1 MNSNKSNF
9 NINDFSKSQLE
20 EIQKGLEQK
29 LNVSVYAKKEFLAIQ
44 MRQIRLGLQDKL
56 PVEKYANPSF
66 DWFQME
72 QIRMGLKDGID
83 ISKYAKPEISYDR
96 MQQIRLSLLD
106 NIDLSAFTKL
116 EAGILKQLHLG
127 IKNNVRIVPY
137 ITQGYDDEQL
147 EAIREAMEKKLPI
160 DEYVNKTFRGI
171 ALKEI
176 FTGLEHN
183 VDVKEYAKLNLTWQ
197 QMREIRLGLEHRV
210 NVSQYNNHLYSAK
223 QMKEIRLGLEE
234 GLDVSYYKSPIF
246 AAKDMY
252 KKRLEL
258 LDNPK
263 LVIENNNKNEPSK
276 TETQFLQKINI
287 SLSPDEMEAYLQID
301 KKNVPGRINIII
313 ALTDK
318 GIKNGIDFEMVDA
331 VSKGEIDQSSVIIA
345 KGTPCIDGKDGWYEF
360 YFQTKSNNYEELLE
374 QDKIKFSQIEWFE
387 IVNKD
392 QQLAYYHKSIPGKDG
407 TTVTGKKVYAKR
419 CKELP
424 LLSGTG
430 IKKQKDNVT
439 YIANQNGVIMLDG
452 YTLKVTPLLK
462 LKEVAASTEINFTG
476 NIIIEG
482 NVKSGAKIHAT
493 EDVLIKGNVESAQIN
508 TEGNLILQKEFI
520 GYKDATIRAK
530 RNVIGPDFELVEIYA
545 SQKIIGNK
553 FKNCILYAQGQVKTV
568 GQDGMIAGGSICAEN
583 GIKTVNLGTQERIPT
598 FIKIGK
604 IERFKQRENNYN
616 SIIRDVSQE
625 LFTLQNALKEF
636 QKRFS
641 PELRNKMEM
650 YLKIENAIYTK
661 EREMENI
668 LRQKHDLLE
677 EIQKS
682 ETACVEIT
690 NILYEGVTVEIDGTK
705 YQSQKTKGVILK
717 KNGNTIQEVYEN
729 LTTCK

>member
-1 MNSNKSNF
+1 MNSNESNF

-210 NVSQYNNHLYSAK
+210 DVSQYNNHLYSAK

-263 LVIENNNKNEPSK
+263 LAIETNNKNEPSK

-387 IVNKD
+387 IINKD

-493 EDVLIKGNVESAQIN
+493 EDVLIKGTVESAQIN

-530 RNVIGPDFELVEIYA
+530 KNVIGPNFELVEIYA

-705 YQSQKTKGVILK
+705 YQSQKTKGVILQ
-717 KNGNTIQEVYEN
+717 KNGKVIDEVYS
-729 LTTCK
+729 K

>member
-1 MNSNKSNF
+1 MNSNESNF

-147 EAIREAMEKKLPI
+147 EAIREAMEKKLPV

-210 NVSQYNNHLYSAK
+210 DVSQYNNHLYSAK

-263 LVIENNNKNEPSK
+263 LAIETNNKNEPSK

-331 VSKGEIDQSSVIIA
+331 VSKGEIDQTSVIIA

-360 YFQTKSNNYEELLE
+360 YFQTKSDNYEELLE

-462 LKEVAASTEINFTG
+462 LKEVATSTEINFTG

-493 EDVLIKGNVESAQIN
+493 EDVLIKGTVESAQIN

-530 RNVIGPDFELVEIYA
+530 KNVFGPDFELVEIYA

-705 YQSQKTKGVILK
+705 YQSQKTKGVILQ
-717 KNGNTIQEVYEN
+717 KNGKVIDEVYV
-729 LTTCK
+729 K

>member
-1 MNSNKSNF
+1 MNSNESNF

-210 NVSQYNNHLYSAK
+210 DVSQYNNHLYSAK

-234 GLDVSYYKSPIF
+234 SLDVSYYKSPIF

-263 LVIENNNKNEPSK
+263 LAIETNNKNEPSK

-360 YFQTKSNNYEELLE
+360 YFQTKSDNYEELLE

-387 IVNKD
+387 TVNKD

-462 LKEVAASTEINFTG
+462 LKEVATSTEINFTG

-482 NVKSGAKIHAT
+482 NVKSGAKIHTT
-493 EDVLIKGNVESAQIN
+493 EDVLIKGTVESAQIN

-530 RNVIGPDFELVEIYA
+530 KNVFGPDFELVEIYA

-705 YQSQKTKGVILK
+705 YQSQKTKGVILQ
-717 KNGNTIQEVYEN
+717 KNGKVIDEVYS
-729 LTTCK
+729 K

>member
-1 MNSNKSNF
+1 MNSNESNF

-147 EAIREAMEKKLPI
+147 EAIREAMEKKLPV

-210 NVSQYNNHLYSAK
+210 DVSQYNNHLYSAK

-263 LVIENNNKNEPSK
+263 LAIETNNKNEPSK

-360 YFQTKSNNYEELLE
+360 YFQTKSDNYEELLE

-387 IVNKD
+387 TVNKD

-493 EDVLIKGNVESAQIN
+493 EDVLIKGTVESAQIN

-520 GYKDATIRAK
+520 GYKDATIRATK
-530 RNVIGPDFELVEIYA
+530 NGFGPDFELVEIYA

-705 YQSQKTKGVILK
+705 YQSQKTKGVILQ
-717 KNGNTIQEVYEN
+717 KNGKVIDEVYS
-729 LTTCK
+729 K

>member
-1 MNSNKSNF
+1 
-9 NINDFSKSQLE
+9 
-20 EIQKGLEQK
+20 
-29 LNVSVYAKKEFLAIQ
+29 
-44 MRQIRLGLQDKL
+44 MREIRLGLQDKL

-210 NVSQYNNHLYSAK
+210 DVSQYNNHLYSAK

-263 LVIENNNKNEPSK
+263 LAIETNNKNEPSK

-360 YFQTKSNNYEELLE
+360 YFQTKSDNYEELLE

-476 NIIIEG
+476 NVIIEG

-493 EDVLIKGNVESAQIN
+493 EDVLIKGTVESAQIN

-530 RNVIGPDFELVEIYA
+530 KNVFGPDFELVEIYA

-568 GQDGMIAGGSICAEN
+568 GQDGMITGGSICAEN

-705 YQSQKTKGVILK
+705 YQSQKTKGVILQ

>member
-1 MNSNKSNF
+1 MNSNESNF

-44 MRQIRLGLQDKL
+44 MLQIRLGLQDKL

-147 EAIREAMEKKLPI
+147 EAIREAMEKKLPV

-210 NVSQYNNHLYSAK
+210 DVSQYNNHLYSAK

-234 GLDVSYYKSPIF
+234 SLDVSYYKSPIF

-263 LVIENNNKNEPSK
+263 LAIETHNKNEPSK

-360 YFQTKSNNYEELLE
+360 YFQTKSDNYEELLE

-387 IVNKD
+387 TVNKD

-493 EDVLIKGNVESAQIN
+493 EDVLIKGTVESAQIN

-520 GYKDATIRAK
+520 GYRDATIRAK
-530 RNVIGPDFELVEIYA
+530 KNVFGPDFELVEIYA

-568 GQDGMIAGGSICAEN
+568 GQDGMITGGSTCAEN
-583 GIKTVNLGTQERIPT
+583 GIKTVRLGTQERIPT

-604 IERFKQRENNYN
+604 VERFKQRENNYN

-625 LFTLQNALKEF
+625 LFTLQTALKEF

-668 LRQKHDLLE
+668 LKQKHDLLE
-677 EIQKS
+677 EINKS

-690 NILYEGVTVEIDGTK
+690 DILYEGVTVEIDGTK
-705 YQSQKTKGVILK
+705 YQSQKTKGVILQ
-717 KNGNTIQEVYEN
+717 KNGKVIDEVYV
-729 LTTCK
+729 K

>member
-1 MNSNKSNF
+1 MSGSVSKF
-9 NINDFSKSQLE
+9 NINDFTKNQLE

-44 MRQIRLGLQDKL
+44 MQQIRLGLQDNL
-56 PVEKYANPSF
+56 PVEKYANSSF
-66 DWFQME
+66 DWLQME

-83 ISKYAKPEISYDR
+83 ISKYAKPEISFDR

-116 EAGILKQLHLG
+116 EAGVLKQLHLA

-147 EAIREAMEKKLPI
+147 EAIREALEKKLPV
-160 DEYVNKTFRGI
+160 DKYVNKTYRGI

-183 VDVKEYAKLNLTWQ
+183 VDVSQYASLELTWQ
-197 QMREIRLGLEHRV
+197 QMREIRIGLENRV
-210 NVSQYNNHLYSAK
+210 DVSQYKNHLYSAK

-246 AAKDMY
+246 AARDMN

-263 LVIENNNKNEPSK
+263 LAIETNKSEKSEKNVQS
-276 TETQFLQKINI
+276 LQKINI

-301 KKNVPGRINIII
+301 KNNIPGRINIII

-318 GIKNGIDFEMVDA
+318 GIKNGIDFGVVDA
-331 VSKGEIDQSSVIIA
+331 VSKGEINQKSVIIA
-345 KGTPCIDGKDGWYEF
+345 RGTPCIDGKDGWYEF
-360 YFQTKSNNYEELLE
+360 FVKTEIESFEELLE
-374 QDKIKFSQIEWFE
+374 QDKINFSQIEWFE
-387 IVNKD
+387 TVNKD
-392 QQLAYYHKSIPGKDG
+392 QQLAYYHKSIPGSDG
-407 TTVTGKKVYAKR
+407 TTVTGKKVFAKR

-430 IKKQKDNVT
+430 ITKQKDNVT
-439 YIANQNGVIMLDG
+439 YTASQNGVVTIDG

-462 LKEVAASTEINFTG
+462 LKEVSASSEVNFEG
-476 NIIIEG
+476 NLLIEG
-482 NVKSGAKIHAT
+482 DVKSGARIHAT
-493 EDVLIKGNVESAQIN
+493 EDVLIKGTVESAQIN

-520 GYKDATIRAK
+520 GYRDATIRAK
-530 RNVIGPDFELVEIYA
+530 KNVFGPDFELVEIYA

-568 GQDGMIAGGSICAEN
+568 GQDGMITGGSTCAEN
-583 GIKTVNLGTQERIPT
+583 GIKTVRLGTQERIPT

-625 LFTLQNALKEF
+625 LFTLQTALKEF

-668 LRQKHDLLE
+668 LKQKHDLLE
-677 EIQKS
+677 EINKS

-690 NILYEGVTVEIDGTK
+690 DILYEGVTVEIDGIK

-717 KNGNTIQEVYEN
+717 KNGNKIQEVYEN

>member
-1 MNSNKSNF
+1 MNSNESNF

-44 MRQIRLGLQDKL
+44 MREIRLGLQDKL

-147 EAIREAMEKKLPI
+147 EAIREAMEKKLPV

-210 NVSQYNNHLYSAK
+210 DVSQYNNHLYSAK

-263 LVIENNNKNEPSK
+263 LAIETNNKNEPSK

-482 NVKSGAKIHAT
+482 NVKSGAEIHAT
-493 EDVLIKGNVESAQIN
+493 EDVLIKGTVESAQIN

-530 RNVIGPDFELVEIYA
+530 KNVFGPDFELVEIYA

-690 NILYEGVTVEIDGTK
+690 DILYEGVTVEIDGIK

>member
-1 MNSNKSNF
+1 MNSNESNF

-44 MRQIRLGLQDKL
+44 MLQIRLGLQDKL

-147 EAIREAMEKKLPI
+147 EAIREAMEKKLPV

-210 NVSQYNNHLYSAK
+210 DVSQYNNHLYSAK

-263 LVIENNNKNEPSK
+263 LAIETNNKNEPSK

-462 LKEVAASTEINFTG
+462 LKEVATSTEINFTG

-493 EDVLIKGNVESAQIN
+493 EDVLIKGTVESAQIN

-530 RNVIGPDFELVEIYA
+530 KNVIGPDFELVEIYA

-668 LRQKHDLLE
+668 LKQKHDLLE

-705 YQSQKTKGVILK
+705 YQSQKTKGVILQ
-717 KNGNTIQEVYEN
+717 KNGKVIDEVYV
-729 LTTCK
+729 K

>member
-1 MNSNKSNF
+1 MSSSEAKF
-9 NINDFSKSQLE
+9 NIDDFTRNQLE

-29 LNVSVYAKKEFLAIQ
+29 LNVSVYTKKEFLAIQ
-44 MRQIRLGLQDKL
+44 MQQIRLGLQDNL

-66 DWFQME
+66 DWLQME

-116 EAGILKQLHLG
+116 EAGVLKQLHLA

-147 EAIREAMEKKLPI
+147 EAIREALEKKLPV
-160 DEYVNKTFRGI
+160 DKYVNKTYRGI

-183 VDVKEYAKLNLTWQ
+183 VDVSQYASLELTWQ
-197 QMREIRLGLEHRV
+197 QMREIRIGLENRV
-210 NVSQYNNHLYSAK
+210 DVSQYKNHLYSAK

-263 LVIENNNKNEPSK
+263 LAIETNNKNEPSK

-360 YFQTKSNNYEELLE
+360 YFQTKSDNYEELLE

-387 IVNKD
+387 TVNKD

-424 LLSGTG
+424 LLSGSG

-462 LKEVAASTEINFTG
+462 LKEVATSTEVNFTG

-493 EDVLIKGNVESAQIN
+493 EDVLIKGTVESAQIN

-520 GYKDATIRAK
+520 GYRDATIRAK
-530 RNVIGPDFELVEIYA
+530 KNVFGPDFELVEIYA

-568 GQDGMIAGGSICAEN
+568 GQDGMITGGSTCAEN
-583 GIKTVNLGTQERIPT
+583 GIKTVRLGTQERIPT

-625 LFTLQNALKEF
+625 LFTLQTALKEF

-668 LRQKHDLLE
+668 LKQKHDLLE
-677 EIQKS
+677 EINKS

-690 NILYEGVTVEIDGTK
+690 DILYEGVTVEIDGIK

>member
-1 MNSNKSNF
+1 MNSNESNF

-83 ISKYAKPEISYDR
+83 ISKYAKPEISYDI

-147 EAIREAMEKKLPI
+147 EAIREAMEKKLPV

-210 NVSQYNNHLYSAK
+210 DVSQYNNHLYSAK

-263 LVIENNNKNEPSK
+263 LAIETNNKNEPSK

-360 YFQTKSNNYEELLE
+360 YFQTKSDNYEELLE

-462 LKEVAASTEINFTG
+462 LKEVAAYTEINFTG

-493 EDVLIKGNVESAQIN
+493 EDVLIKGTVESAQIN
-508 TEGNLILQKEFI
+508 TEGNLILQKDFK

-530 RNVIGPDFELVEIYA
+530 KNVFGPDFELVEIYA

-705 YQSQKTKGVILK
+705 YQSQKTKGVILQ
-717 KNGNTIQEVYEN
+717 KNGKVIDEVYS
-729 LTTCK
+729 K

>member
-1 MNSNKSNF
+1 MNSNESNF

-147 EAIREAMEKKLPI
+147 EAIREAMEKKLPV

-210 NVSQYNNHLYSAK
+210 DVSQYNNHLYSAK

-234 GLDVSYYKSPIF
+234 SLDVSYYKSPIF

-263 LVIENNNKNEPSK
+263 LAIETNNKNEPSK

-360 YFQTKSNNYEELLE
+360 YFQTKSDNYEELLE

-387 IVNKD
+387 TVNKD

-493 EDVLIKGNVESAQIN
+493 EDVLIKGTVESAQIN

-530 RNVIGPDFELVEIYA
+530 KNVFGPDFELVEIYA

-705 YQSQKTKGVILK
+705 YQSQKTKGVILQ
-717 KNGNTIQEVYEN
+717 KNGKVIDEIYV
-729 LTTCK
+729 K

>member
-1 MNSNKSNF
+1 MNSNESNF

-210 NVSQYNNHLYSAK
+210 DVSQYNNHLYSAK

-263 LVIENNNKNEPSK
+263 LAIETNNKNEPSK

-360 YFQTKSNNYEELLE
+360 YFQTKSDNYEELLE

-462 LKEVAASTEINFTG
+462 LKGVAASTEINFTG

-493 EDVLIKGNVESAQIN
+493 EDVLIKGTVESAQIN

-530 RNVIGPDFELVEIYA
+530 KNVIGPNFELVEIYA

-705 YQSQKTKGVILK
+705 YQSQKTKGVILQ
-717 KNGNTIQEVYEN
+717 KNGKVIDEVYV
-729 LTTCK
+729 K

>member
-1 MNSNKSNF
+1 MNSNESNF

-147 EAIREAMEKKLPI
+147 EAIREAMEKKLPV

-210 NVSQYNNHLYSAK
+210 DVSQYNNHFYSAK

-263 LVIENNNKNEPSK
+263 FAIETNNKNEPSK

-360 YFQTKSNNYEELLE
+360 YFQTKSDNYEELLE

-462 LKEVAASTEINFTG
+462 LKEVATSTEINFTG

-493 EDVLIKGNVESAQIN
+493 EDVLIKGTVESAQIN

-520 GYKDATIRAK
+520 GYRDATIRAK
-530 RNVIGPDFELVEIYA
+530 KNVFGPDFELVEIYA

-705 YQSQKTKGVILK
+705 YQSQKTKGVILQ
-717 KNGNTIQEVYEN
+717 KNGKVIDEVYS
-729 LTTCK
+729 K

>member
-1 MNSNKSNF
+1 MNSNESNF

-147 EAIREAMEKKLPI
+147 EAIREAMEKKLPV
-160 DEYVNKTFRGI
+160 DEYVNKTFLGI

-210 NVSQYNNHLYSAK
+210 DVSQYNNHLYSAK

-263 LVIENNNKNEPSK
+263 LAIETNNKNEPSK

-493 EDVLIKGNVESAQIN
+493 EDVLIKGTVESAQIN

-530 RNVIGPDFELVEIYA
+530 KNVFGPDFELVEIYA

-705 YQSQKTKGVILK
+705 YQSQKTKGVILQ
-717 KNGNTIQEVYEN
+717 KNGKVIDEVYV
-729 LTTCK
+729 K

>member
-1 MNSNKSNF
+1 MNSNESNF

-44 MRQIRLGLQDKL
+44 MLQIRLGLQDKL

-72 QIRMGLKDGID
+72 QIRMGLEDGID

-147 EAIREAMEKKLPI
+147 EAIREAMEKKLPV

-210 NVSQYNNHLYSAK
+210 DVSQYNNHLYSAK

-263 LVIENNNKNEPSK
+263 LAIETNNKNEPSK

-360 YFQTKSNNYEELLE
+360 YFQTKSDNYEELLE

-387 IVNKD
+387 TVNKD

-493 EDVLIKGNVESAQIN
+493 EDVLIKGTVESAQIN

-530 RNVIGPDFELVEIYA
+530 KNVFGPDFELVEIYA

-568 GQDGMIAGGSICAEN
+568 GQDGMITGGSTCAEN
-583 GIKTVNLGTQERIPT
+583 GIKTVRLGTQERIPT

-705 YQSQKTKGVILK
+705 YQSQKTKGVILQ
-717 KNGNTIQEVYEN
+717 KNGKVIDEVYV
-729 LTTCK
+729 K

>member
-1 MNSNKSNF
+1 MNSNESNF

-147 EAIREAMEKKLPI
+147 EAIREAMEKKLPV

-210 NVSQYNNHLYSAK
+210 DVSQYNNHLYSAK

-263 LVIENNNKNEPSK
+263 LAIETNNKNEPSK

-360 YFQTKSNNYEELLE
+360 YFQTKSDNYEELLE

-439 YIANQNGVIMLDG
+439 YIANHNGVIMLDG

-493 EDVLIKGNVESAQIN
+493 EDVLIKGTVESAQIN

-530 RNVIGPDFELVEIYA
+530 KNVIGPDFELVEIYA

-705 YQSQKTKGVILK
+705 YQSQKTKGVILQ
-717 KNGNTIQEVYEN
+717 KNGKVIDEVYV
-729 LTTCK
+729 K

>member
-1 MNSNKSNF
+1 MNSNESNF

-147 EAIREAMEKKLPI
+147 EAIREAMEKKLPV

-210 NVSQYNNHLYSAK
+210 DVSQYNNHLYSAK

-263 LVIENNNKNEPSK
+263 LAIETNNKNEPSK

-424 LLSGTG
+424 LLSGSG

-462 LKEVAASTEINFTG
+462 LKEVATSTEVNFTG

-493 EDVLIKGNVESAQIN
+493 EDVLIKGTVESAQIN

-530 RNVIGPDFELVEIYA
+530 KNVFGPDFELVEIYA

-705 YQSQKTKGVILK
+705 YQSQKTKGVILQ
-717 KNGNTIQEVYEN
+717 KNGKVIDEVYV
-729 LTTCK
+729 K

>member
-1 MNSNKSNF
+1 
-9 NINDFSKSQLE
+9 
-20 EIQKGLEQK
+20 
-29 LNVSVYAKKEFLAIQ
+29 
-44 MRQIRLGLQDKL
+44 
-56 PVEKYANPSF
+56 
-66 DWFQME
+66 ME
-72 QIRMGLKDGID
+72 QIRMGLKDVID

-210 NVSQYNNHLYSAK
+210 DVSQYNNHLYSAK

-263 LVIENNNKNEPSK
+263 LAIETNNKNEPSK

-301 KKNVPGRINIII
+301 KKSVPGRINIII

-387 IVNKD
+387 TVNKD

-462 LKEVAASTEINFTG
+462 LKEVATSTEINFTG

-493 EDVLIKGNVESAQIN
+493 EDILIKGTVESAQIN

-530 RNVIGPDFELVEIYA
+530 KNVFGPDFELVEIYA

-568 GQDGMIAGGSICAEN
+568 GQDGIIAGGSICAEN

-625 LFTLQNALKEF
+625 LFTLQTALKEF

-668 LRQKHDLLE
+668 LKQKHDLFE
-677 EIQKS
+677 EIKKS

-690 NILYEGVTVEIDGTK
+690 DILYEGVTVEIDGIK

>member
-1 MNSNKSNF
+1 MNSNESNF

-147 EAIREAMEKKLPI
+147 EAIREAMEKKLPV

-210 NVSQYNNHLYSAK
+210 DVSQYNNHLYSAK

-263 LVIENNNKNEPSK
+263 LAIETNNKNEPSK

-493 EDVLIKGNVESAQIN
+493 EDVLIKGTVESAQIN

-520 GYKDATIRAK
+520 GYKDATIIAK
-530 RNVIGPDFELVEIYA
+530 KNVIGPDFELVEIYA

-568 GQDGMIAGGSICAEN
+568 GQDGMITGGSICAEN

-668 LRQKHDLLE
+668 LKQKHDLFE

-705 YQSQKTKGVILK
+705 YQSQKTKGVILQ
-717 KNGNTIQEVYEN
+717 KNGKVIDEVYV
-729 LTTCK
+729 K

>member
-1 MNSNKSNF
+1 MNSNESNF

-44 MRQIRLGLQDKL
+44 MRQIRLGLQDNL

-210 NVSQYNNHLYSAK
+210 DVSQYNNHLYSAK

-263 LVIENNNKNEPSK
+263 LAIETNNKNEPSK

-493 EDVLIKGNVESAQIN
+493 EDVLIKGTVESAQIN

-530 RNVIGPDFELVEIYA
+530 KNVIGPNFELVEIYA

>member
-1 MNSNKSNF
+1 MNSNESNF

-210 NVSQYNNHLYSAK
+210 DVSQYNNHLYSAK

-263 LVIENNNKNEPSK
+263 LAIETNNKNEPSK

-360 YFQTKSNNYEELLE
+360 YFQTKSDNYEELLE

-476 NIIIEG
+476 NITIEG

-493 EDVLIKGNVESAQIN
+493 EDVLIKGTVESAQIN

-530 RNVIGPDFELVEIYA
+530 KNVIGPNFELVEIYA

-668 LRQKHDLLE
+668 LKQKHDLLE
-677 EIQKS
+677 EINKS

-690 NILYEGVTVEIDGTK
+690 DILYEGVTVEIDGIK

>member
-1 MNSNKSNF
+1 MNSNESNF

-147 EAIREAMEKKLPI
+147 EAIREAMEKKLPV

-210 NVSQYNNHLYSAK
+210 DVSQYNNHLYSAK

-263 LVIENNNKNEPSK
+263 LAIETNNKNEPSK

-462 LKEVAASTEINFTG
+462 LKEVATSTEINFTG
-476 NIIIEG
+476 NVIIEG

-493 EDVLIKGNVESAQIN
+493 EDVLIKGTVESAQIN

-530 RNVIGPDFELVEIYA
+530 KNVFGPDFELVEIYA

-705 YQSQKTKGVILK
+705 YQSQKTKGVILQ
-717 KNGNTIQEVYEN
+717 KNGKVIDEVYV
-729 LTTCK
+729 K

>member
-1 MNSNKSNF
+1 MNSNESNF

-210 NVSQYNNHLYSAK
+210 DVSQYNNHLYSAK

-263 LVIENNNKNEPSK
+263 LAIETNNKNEPSK

-493 EDVLIKGNVESAQIN
+493 EDVLIKGTVESAQIN

-530 RNVIGPDFELVEIYA
+530 KNVFGPDFELVEIYA

-705 YQSQKTKGVILK
+705 YQSQKTKGVILQ

>member
-1 MNSNKSNF
+1 M
-9 NINDFSKSQLE
+9 
-20 EIQKGLEQK
+20 K
-29 LNVSVYAKKEFLAIQ
+29 LNEALSKVENYIVKSVNVEEFAEMKK
-44 MRQIRLGLQDKL
+44 M
-56 PVEKYANPSF
+56 
-66 DWFQME
+66 
-72 QIRMGLKDGID
+72 
-83 ISKYAKPEISYDR
+83 
-96 MQQIRLSLLD
+96 
-106 NIDLSAFTKL
+106 AFYFCSSPGVGKS
-116 EAGILKQLHLG
+116 E
-127 IKNNVRIVPY
+127 
-137 ITQGYDDEQL
+137 
-147 EAIREAMEKKLPI
+147 
-160 DEYVNKTFRGI
+160 GI
-171 ALKEI
+171 AEMGQRI
-176 FTGLEHN
+176 E
-183 VDVKEYAKLNLTWQ
+183 KL
-197 QMREIRLGLEHRV
+197 
-210 NVSQYNNHLYSAK
+210 
-223 QMKEIRLGLEE
+223 
-234 GLDVSYYKSPIF
+234 
-246 AAKDMY
+246 
-252 KKRLEL
+252 
-258 LDNPK
+258 
-263 LVIENNNKNEPSK
+263 
-276 TETQFLQKINI
+276 
-287 SLSPDEMEAYLQID
+287 
-301 KKNVPGRINIII
+301 
-313 ALTDK
+313 
-318 GIKNGIDFEMVDA
+318 
-331 VSKGEIDQSSVIIA
+331 
-345 KGTPCIDGKDGWYEF
+345 
-360 YFQTKSNNYEELLE
+360 
-374 QDKIKFSQIEWFE
+374 
-387 IVNKD
+387 
-392 QQLAYYHKSIPGKDG
+392 
-407 TTVTGKKVYAKR
+407 TGKKVYAKR

-439 YIANQNGVIMLDG
+439 YTANQNGVIMLDG

-462 LKEVAASTEINFTG
+462 LKEVATSTEINFSG

-493 EDVLIKGNVESAQIN
+493 EDVLIKGTVESAQIN

-530 RNVIGPDFELVEIYA
+530 KNVIGPNFELVEIYA
-545 SQKIIGNK
+545 SKKIIGEK

-705 YQSQKTKGVILK
+705 YQSQKTKGVILQ
-717 KNGNTIQEVYEN
+717 KNGKVIDEVYV
-729 LTTCK
+729 K

>member
-1 MNSNKSNF
+1 
-9 NINDFSKSQLE
+9 
-20 EIQKGLEQK
+20 
-29 LNVSVYAKKEFLAIQ
+29 
-44 MRQIRLGLQDKL
+44 
-56 PVEKYANPSF
+56 
-66 DWFQME
+66 
-72 QIRMGLKDGID
+72 
-83 ISKYAKPEISYDR
+83 
-96 MQQIRLSLLD
+96 
-106 NIDLSAFTKL
+106 
-116 EAGILKQLHLG
+116 
-127 IKNNVRIVPY
+127 
-137 ITQGYDDEQL
+137 
-147 EAIREAMEKKLPI
+147 
-160 DEYVNKTFRGI
+160 
-171 ALKEI
+171 
-176 FTGLEHN
+176 
-183 VDVKEYAKLNLTWQ
+183 
-197 QMREIRLGLEHRV
+197 MREIRLGLEHRV
-210 NVSQYNNHLYSAK
+210 DVSQYNNHLYSAK

-263 LVIENNNKNEPSK
+263 LAIETNNKNEPSK

-360 YFQTKSNNYEELLE
+360 YFQTKSDNYEELLE

-439 YIANQNGVIMLDG
+439 YTANQNGVIMLDG

-462 LKEVAASTEINFTG
+462 LKEVATSTEINFSG

-493 EDVLIKGNVESAQIN
+493 EDVLIKGTVESAQIN

-530 RNVIGPDFELVEIYA
+530 KNVIGPNFELVEIYA
-545 SQKIIGNK
+545 SKKIIGEK

-705 YQSQKTKGVILK
+705 YQSQKTKGVILQ
-717 KNGNTIQEVYEN
+717 KNGKVIDEVYV
-729 LTTCK
+729 K

>member
-1 MNSNKSNF
+1 MNSNESNF

-210 NVSQYNNHLYSAK
+210 DVSQYNNHLYSAK

-263 LVIENNNKNEPSK
+263 LAIETNNKNEPSK

-360 YFQTKSNNYEELLE
+360 YFQTKSDNYEELLE

-407 TTVTGKKVYAKR
+407 TTVTGKKVFAKR

-462 LKEVAASTEINFTG
+462 LKGVAASTEINFTG

-493 EDVLIKGNVESAQIN
+493 EDVLIKGTVESAQIN

-530 RNVIGPDFELVEIYA
+530 KNVIGPNFELVEIYA

-705 YQSQKTKGVILK
+705 YQSQKTKGVILQ
-717 KNGNTIQEVYEN
+717 KNGKVIDEVYV
-729 LTTCK
+729 K

>member
-1 MNSNKSNF
+1 MNSNESNF

-183 VDVKEYAKLNLTWQ
+183 VDVKEYAKFNLTWQ

-210 NVSQYNNHLYSAK
+210 DVSQYNNHLYSAK

-263 LVIENNNKNEPSK
+263 LAIETNNKNEPSK

-493 EDVLIKGNVESAQIN
+493 EDVLIKGTVESAQIN

-530 RNVIGPDFELVEIYA
+530 KNVIGPNFELVEIYA
-545 SQKIIGNK
+545 SKKIIGGK

-705 YQSQKTKGVILK
+705 YQSQKTKGVILQ
-717 KNGNTIQEVYEN
+717 KNGKVIDEVYV
-729 LTTCK
+729 K

>member
-1 MNSNKSNF
+1 MNSNESNF

-44 MRQIRLGLQDKL
+44 MREIRLGLQDKL

-210 NVSQYNNHLYSAK
+210 DVSQYNNHLYSAK

-263 LVIENNNKNEPSK
+263 LAIETNNKNEPSK

-301 KKNVPGRINIII
+301 KKYVPGRINIII

-331 VSKGEIDQSSVIIA
+331 VSKGEIDKSSVIIA

-530 RNVIGPDFELVEIYA
+530 KNVIGPNFELVEIYA

-705 YQSQKTKGVILK
+705 YQSQKTKGVILQ
-717 KNGNTIQEVYEN
+717 KNGKVIDEVYV
-729 LTTCK
+729 K

>member
-1 MNSNKSNF
+1 MNSNESNF

-44 MRQIRLGLQDKL
+44 MREIRLGLQDKL

-147 EAIREAMEKKLPI
+147 EAIREAMEKKLPV

-210 NVSQYNNHLYSAK
+210 DVSQYNNHLYSAK

-263 LVIENNNKNEPSK
+263 LAIETNNKNEPSK

-360 YFQTKSNNYEELLE
+360 YFQTKSDNYEELLE

-493 EDVLIKGNVESAQIN
+493 EDVLIKGTVESAQIN

-530 RNVIGPDFELVEIYA
+530 KNVFGPDFELVEIYA

-705 YQSQKTKGVILK
+705 YQSQKTKGVILQ
-717 KNGNTIQEVYEN
+717 KNGKVIDEVYV
-729 LTTCK
+729 K